1 VSVVKKTICRFL
13 YPWLLALSFPYSTT
27 AQQEPRVRSSTTSAE
42 IPFRLYNGFLIV
54 VEGRIGNLNG
64 LKFILDTGTSTSILD
79 RRIADRLSLPRH
91 PNHVVNYDKTVGV
104 DSATIPEVHFGP
116 VQATDKNMLIA
127 DLGKFSD
134 FARDVD
140 AVIGVDLLQL
150 NNITFD
156 YNTRRVTF
164 SPIDHMIQDAHMGPT
179 PLSFTVEVQ
188 VQGHRVCLILDTG
201 LNGVLL
207 YEDRIRAHVPE
218 LRVEA
223 GVKNVTFGG
232 RMNAKLATLPDMQ
245 LGPKAMDGRV
255 LLMKVP
261 PTAKIDDIDGYIG
274 ISAFNTTRITF
285 NFDSKTIRWE

>member
-1 VSVVKKTICRFL
+1 
-13 YPWLLALSFPYSTT
+13 
-27 AQQEPRVRSSTTSAE
+27 
-42 IPFRLYNGFLIV
+42 
-54 VEGRIGNLNG
+54 

-79 RRIADRLSLPRH
+79 RRIADKLSLSRH

-104 DSATIPEVHFGP
+104 HSATIPEVQFGT
-116 VQATDKNMLIA
+116 VSATDKNMLIA

-232 RMNAKLATLPDMQ
+232 RMNAKLAILPDMQ
-245 LGPKAMDGRV
+245 LGRKAMDGRV
-255 LLMKVP
+255 LLMKAP
-261 PTAKIDDIDGYIG
+261 PEAKIDDIDGYIG

-285 NFDSKTIRWE
+285 NFDSKTITWE

>member
-1 VSVVKKTICRFL
+1 MRKSVCRFL

-27 AQQEPRVRSSTTSAE
+27 AQQEPRVRSSTTSTE

-79 RRIADRLSLPRH
+79 RRIADKLSLPRH
-91 PNHVVNYDKTVGV
+91 PNHVVNYGKTVGV
-104 DSATIPEVHFGP
+104 DSATIPEVQFGP
-116 VQATDKNMLIA
+116 VQATDKNVLIA

-164 SPIDHMIQDAHMGPT
+164 SPIDHVIQDARMGPT
-179 PLSFTVEVQ
+179 PLTFTVDMQ
-188 VQGHRVCLILDTG
+188 VQGHRVCLILDSG

-223 GVKNVTFGG
+223 GVKSVTFGG

-261 PTAKIDDIDGYIG
+261 PEAKIDDIDGYIG

>member
-1 VSVVKKTICRFL
+1 VSVVKKSICHFL
-13 YPWLLALSFPYSTT
+13 YPWLLAFSFPYFTT
-27 AQQEPRVRSSTTSAE
+27 AQQEPTVRSSTTSAE

-64 LKFILDTGTSTSILD
+64 LKFILDTGTSSSVLD
-79 RRIADRLSLPRH
+79 RRIADKLHLSRQPY
-91 PNHVVNYDKTVGV
+91 HVLNYAKIV
-104 DSATIPEVHFGP
+104 DVESATIPDVQFGP

-134 FARDVD
+134 FARDAD

-156 YNTRRVTF
+156 YNTRRITF
-164 SPIDHMIQDAHMGPT
+164 RPIDRVVQDAHIGLT
-179 PLSFTVEVQ
+179 PLSFTVNVQ

-232 RMNAKLATLPDMQ
+232 RMNAELVTIPDMH
-245 LGPKAMDGRV
+245 LGPKTMDGRV

-261 PTAKIDDIDGYIG
+261 PGAKIDDIDGYIG
-274 ISAFNTTRITF
+274 ISAFNATRITL
-285 NFDSKTIRWE
+285 NFATKMISWE

>member
-1 VSVVKKTICRFL
+1 MKESVCRFL
-13 YPWLLALSFPYSTT
+13 CPWLLALFFAYSIA
-27 AQQEPRVRSSTTSAE
+27 AQQEPTVRPSTTSEE
-42 IPFRLYNGFLIV
+42 IPFRLNHGFLIV
-54 VEGRIGNLNG
+54 VEGRIGNLHG
-64 LKFILDTGTSTSILD
+64 LKFILDTGTSTSVLD
-79 RRIADRLSLPRH
+79 RRIADKLHLSRQPH
-91 PNHVVNYDKTVGV
+91 QVVNYGEIVGV
-104 DSATIPEVHFGP
+104 ESATIPDVQFGP
-116 VQATDKNMLIA
+116 VEATDKNMLIA
-127 DLGKFSD
+127 DLAKFSD
-134 FARDVD
+134 FARDAD

-150 NNITFD
+150 NNLTFD

-179 PLSFTVEVQ
+179 PLTFTVDVQ

-201 LNGVLL
+201 LNGVVL

-232 RMNAKLATLPDMQ
+232 RMNAKLVTLPDMA

-261 PTAKIDDIDGYIG
+261 SGAKIDDIDGYIG
-274 ISAFNTTRITF
+274 ISAFNTMRITF
-285 NFDSKTIRWE
+285 NFDSRTITWE

>member
-1 VSVVKKTICRFL
+1 
-13 YPWLLALSFPYSTT
+13 
-27 AQQEPRVRSSTTSAE
+27 
-42 IPFRLYNGFLIV
+42 
-54 VEGRIGNLNG
+54 
-64 LKFILDTGTSTSILD
+64 
-79 RRIADRLSLPRH
+79 
-91 PNHVVNYDKTVGV
+91 V
-104 DSATIPEVHFGP
+104 DSATIPEVQFGP
-116 VQATDKNMLIA
+116 VQATDKNVLIA

-164 SPIDHMIQDAHMGPT
+164 SPIDHVIQDARMGPT
-179 PLSFTVEVQ
+179 PLTFTVDMQ
-188 VQGHRVCLILDTG
+188 VQGHRVCLILDSG

-223 GVKNVTFGG
+223 GVKSVTFGG

-261 PTAKIDDIDGYIG
+261 PEAKIDDIDGYIG